1 MRKLVTILSLL
12 SLSST
17 VFAGEC
23 NELHARNV
31 AAKYFKN
38 SPQVFLT
45 VVEESIY
52 KLNGIDV
59 SGNLKVKF
67 VKLVSASQVEIGE
80 LEMDSGTCQI
90 VKQNRQIAQ
99 SANTRF
105 SE

>member
-1 MRKLVTILSLL
+1 MTILSIV

-17 VFAGEC
+17 VFAGDC
-23 NELHARNV
+23 NELYARSV

-45 VVEESIY
+45 VVEETSTKI
-52 KLNGIDV
+52 NGIDV

-67 VKLVSASQVEIGE
+67 VKAVSANQMEIGE

-99 SANTRF
+99 SANTKF
-105 SE
+105 PEQ